1 MANYFARK
9 AGNIDATDVWATT
22 PSGTAGAQT
31 FVSGDVLYANNFAI
45 TVNVSTNLGSAGE
58 VRNDNTNSA
67 TAGGTFTLSN
77 GVTLTAN
84 VIAGSTSSIA
94 CVTYAGTTGN
104 SATIIGNCTGGSAT
118 GSRAVT
124 MTGTGTLNITGNCN
138 GGTGNGTNSGSSVA
152 GVANTSSGTV
162 NITGNCTAGSGNWSI
177 GGHNASTGILNITG
191 NCTGGGGAASAHGAE
206 NNSTGTINITGNCV
220 GGTNATAYGAQNTS
234 TGILSITGNCT
245 GSSSVAAVGALNA
258 STGQMSVTGSIYAT
272 EQASGVGGG
281 VRGQVTR
288 LTGPF
293 YTSATFGVNP
303 NTCLA
308 WRWAATLEPNTF
320 IEVPTTNLTSTRNL
334 VTPDNATNFPS
345 ASNVRSGVTFG
356 INGALTGTCAVPPAA
371 SVAIGVPVSNTTGSA
386 TLSPA
391 DFWSYS
397 LSSAAGFANSVGQKL
412 SRAAT
417 PADIIA
423 LG

>member
-45 TVNVSTNLGSAGE
+45 TVNVSTNLGSTGE
-58 VRNDNTNSA
+58 VRNDNTNGA

-84 VIAGSTSSIA
+84 VVQGNSAV
-94 CVTYAGTTGN
+94 CVTYAGASGN
-104 SATIIGNCTGGSAT
+104 SATIVGNVTAGSV
-118 GSRAVT
+118 SLVHAVT
-124 MTGTGTLNITGNCN
+124 NTSSGTLNITGNIT
-138 GGTGNGTNSGSSVA
+138 GGGN
-152 GVANTSSGTV
+152 NTYGINNASTGTV
-162 NITGNCTAGSGNWSI
+162 NITGNCTGGTGGNTF
-177 GGHNASTGILNITG
+177 GANNASTGTM
-191 NCTGGGGAASAHGAE
+191 
-206 NNSTGTINITGNCV
+206 NITGNCV
-220 GGTNATAYGAQNTS
+220 GGTNATASGARNSS

-245 GSSSVAAVGALNA
+245 GSSSVAAVGAENF
-258 STGQMSVTGSIYAT
+258 STGQMSVNGSIYAT

-281 VRGQVTR
+281 PRGQVTR

-293 YTSATFGVNP
+293 YTTATFGVNP

-308 WRWAATLEPNTF
+308 WRWAATLNNNTF
-320 IEVPTTNLTSTRNL
+320 IEVPTTNLTSNRNL

-345 ASNVRSGVTFG
+345 AANVRSGVTYG
-356 INGALTGTCAVPPAA
+356 VSGALTGTCVIPPAT
-371 SVAIGVPVSNTTGSA
+371 SVMTGVPVSNTTGSA

-391 DFWSYS
+391 DFWGYS
-397 LSSAAGFANSVGQKL
+397 LSSAASVAGSVGQKL

-417 PADIIA
+417 PADIVA